1 MINDYTI
8 TRINFVDYPF
18 SEDPSFVD
26 LQIHQALDYLFVL
39 EPSSGIHIFDV
50 TNKKSPIYMYVIPVK
65 NGKKFELYENTIILI
80 VQMQSIDFAIE
91 IFVDPYK
98 KQHFFNRIF
107 DNEVALNYV
116 ALYRNFGLQIS
127 DLMN

>member
-1 MINDYTI
+1 
-8 TRINFVDYPF
+8 
-18 SEDPSFVD
+18 
-26 LQIHQALDYLFVL
+26 
-39 EPSSGIHIFDV
+39 
-50 TNKKSPIYMYVIPVK
+50 
-65 NGKKFELYENTIILI
+65 
-80 VQMQSIDFAIE
+80 MQSIDFAIE

-127 DLMN
+127 DMMNKVFFHSIYKEFIDSNNKEFQRENWFVTSDPIVYGEFIEYNDK

>member
-1 MINDYTI
+1 
-8 TRINFVDYPF
+8 
-18 SEDPSFVD
+18 
-26 LQIHQALDYLFVL
+26 
-39 EPSSGIHIFDV
+39 
-50 TNKKSPIYMYVIPVK
+50 MYVIPVK